1 MQPHCRFTSAEV
13 ATIVDGI
20 EILEDHAHSVD
31 RVYPTI
37 GAGGAWVAGTS
48 VPAGAAGA
56 GNFGVATTILPGA
69 ATAAPFDIHYINVE
83 SLPANTTY
91 ELVILANGVESGRV
105 RFTRVNN
112 NESVNGLPFM
122 MPIVAAGTV
131 MTAKCANA
139 AGSVNNIVI
148 SVQYHLY

>member
-1 MQPHCRFTSAEV
+1 MHPGGLRPVLDDLEV
-13 ATIVDGI
+13 
-20 EILEDHAHSVD
+20 LLDHIHSVD
-31 RVYPTI
+31 RVYPNI

-56 GNFGVATTILPGA
+56 GNFGVATSVLPA
-69 ATAAPFDIHYINVE
+69 PATPSVFDIHWINIE

-91 ELVILANGVESGRV
+91 ELVMFAGATEIARS

-112 NESVNGLPFM
+112 NEAVNGLPVM
-122 MPIVAAGTV
+122 MPRQAAGTV
-131 MTAKCANA
+131 ITAQCANA
-139 AGSVNNIVI
+139 AGNVANIVI